1 MKMKRKSAK
10 ASTKPCNQM
19 IWSVHFNNS
28 LNNAL
33 RIWYIF
39 NRIIEVHALN
49 HLTLSSNVNTGE
61 ATTVQK
67 SKFLENKF
75 LWSIWLKRHLP
86 YIIVIVLRCST
97 DTITL
102 RSFTFIMHVTPCK
115 KGVMRSPI
123 DSTQRPLQSLFNLGS
138 SPPSQVGLRGLF

>member
-86 YIIVIVLRCST
+86 YIIVIVLLIPSPSGHSHLSCMSHHAKRAWWGHQST
-97 DTITL
+97 ALNVRYKVYLISVQAH
-102 RSFTFIMHVTPCK
+102 RRRWAFEVYFK
-115 KGVMRSPI
+115 
-123 DSTQRPLQSLFNLGS
+123 N
-138 SPPSQVGLRGLF
+138 